1 MAEKELVLDVKE
13 LHVVSVTCVKCR
25 YGTIYDLEQVK
36 PMPEAARS
44 VTYYLK
50 FECNCGES
58 AANDVDKMLTSLWSA
73 YQSLCFF
80 SMTATRRFRPSIRP
94 TSGAAANSGNSQIL
108 PRHPERATK
117 EH

>member
-1 MAEKELVLDVKE
+1 MGTKRRNQHEGGELKCTMAEKELVLDVKE

-73 YQSLCFF
+73 YQSLKSLNNQRIEFR
-80 SMTATRRFRPSIRP
+80 TRLNTTQLTTF
-94 TSGAAANSGNSQIL
+94 
-108 PRHPERATK
+108 
-117 EH
+117 